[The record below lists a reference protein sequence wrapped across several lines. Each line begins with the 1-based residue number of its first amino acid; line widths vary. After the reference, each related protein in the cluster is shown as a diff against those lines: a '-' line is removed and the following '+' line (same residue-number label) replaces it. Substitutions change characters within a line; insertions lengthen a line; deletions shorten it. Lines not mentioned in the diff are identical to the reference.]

1 MSMKTTLCLALALL
15 AFTPLQAAPPFEY
28 YSNNV
33 APYTEQAW
41 EAEIPLLLERVETTG
56 DANLRSS
63 SGFTALQAACRVG
76 DEALVNKLLDMG
88 ADVNA
93 RPKHWQEMGPIGSS
107 PLGMLVVFMDEESA
121 ERRTRIAKRLLDKGA
136 DPDAPV
142 VRAWGNKPAFEPP
155 FSRLTGHEWNNSMRK
170 LLLEYGEQDLKKRT
184 MGWRISWMWCSRD
197 TELVKK
203 LLNGGVDPNAHIG
216 EKSMTLMHF
225 LLRNNANPELIRLA
239 LEKGFDVTC
248 MVGRNGRVAS
258 YLFNLP
264 VRPSWN
270 FSGRYKPTPEELA
283 AIATMLIEAGS
294 PLGVLNG
301 EGNSLRIYYG
311 SIDTPE
317 ARAVGKVL
325 REHGAKL
332 HPDAR

>member
-1 MSMKTTLCLALALL
+1 MSMKTAWYLTLALL
-15 AFTPLQAAPPFEY
+15 AVQPLQAAPPFEY

-41 EAEIPLLLERVETTG
+41 EAEIPLLLNRVETTG
-56 DANLRSS
+56 DANLRSP
-63 SGFTALQAACRVG
+63 SGFTALQAACRAS
-76 DEALVNKLLDMG
+76 DEALVNKLLNMG

-93 RPKHWQEMGPIGSS
+93 RPKHWQKMGSIGSS

-203 LLNGGVDPNAHIG
+203 LLNGGVDPNEHVG

-239 LEKGFDVTC
+239 LEKGFDVTRK
-248 MVGRNGRVAS
+248 VGRNGRVAS

-270 FSGRYKPTPEELA
+270 FSGRYKPTPAELA
-283 AIATMLIEAGS
+283 DIATMLIEAGS
-294 PLGVLNG
+294 PLDVLNG

>member
-1 MSMKTTLCLALALL
+1 MKTTLCLALALL
-15 AFTPLQAAPPFEY
+15 AQPLLAAPPFEC

-41 EAEIPLLLERVETTG
+41 EAEIPLLLNRVETTG

-107 PLGMLVVFMDEESA
+107 PLGMLVVFMDEENA

-155 FSRLTGHEWNNSMRK
+155 FSRLTGHDWNNAMRK

-184 MGWRISWMWCSRD
+184 NGWRISWMWCSRD

-203 LLNGGVDPNAHIG
+203 LLNGGVDPNAHVG

-239 LEKGFDVTC
+239 LEKGFDVTRK
-248 MVGRNGRVAS
+248 VGRNGRVAS

-270 FSGRYKPTPEELA
+270 FSGRYKPTPAELA
-283 AIATMLIEAGS
+283 DIATMLIEAGS
-294 PLGVLNG
+294 PLDVLNG

>member
-15 AFTPLQAAPPFEY
+15 AQPLLAAPPFEC

-33 APYTEQAW
+33 APHTELAW
-41 EAEIPLLLERVETTG
+41 EAEIPLLLNRVETTG

-155 FSRLTGHEWNNSMRK
+155 FSRLTGHDWNNAMRK
-170 LLLEYGEQDLKKRT
+170 LLLEYGEQDLNKRT
-184 MGWRISWMWCSRD
+184 NGWRISWMWCSRD

-203 LLNGGVDPNAHIG
+203 LLHGGVDPNAHVG

-225 LLRNNANPELIRLA
+225 LLRYNPNPELIRLA
-239 LEKGFDVTC
+239 LEKGFDVTRK
-248 MVGRNGRVAS
+248 VGRNGRVAS

-264 VRPSWN
+264 VRPAWS
-270 FSGRYKPTPEELA
+270 FSGMYKPTPEELA
-283 AIATMLIEAGS
+283 DIATMLIEAGS
-294 PLGVLNG
+294 PLDVLNG

>member
-1 MSMKTTLCLALALL
+1 MKTTLCLALALL
-15 AFTPLQAAPPFEY
+15 AQPLLAAPPFEC

-41 EAEIPLLLERVETTG
+41 EAEIPLLLNRVETTG

-76 DEALVNKLLDMG
+76 NEALVNKLLDMG

-93 RPKHWQEMGPIGSS
+93 RPKHWQKMGPIGSS

-155 FSRLTGHEWNNSMRK
+155 FSRLTGHDWNNAMRK

-184 MGWRISWMWCSRD
+184 NGWRISWMWCSRD

-203 LLNGGVDPNAHIG
+203 LLHGGVDPNAHVG

-225 LLRNNANPELIRLA
+225 LLRHNPNPELIRLA
-239 LEKGFDVTC
+239 LEKGFDVTRK
-248 MVGRNGRVAS
+248 VGRNGRVAS

-294 PLGVLNG
+294 PLDVLNG

>member
-1 MSMKTTLCLALALL
+1 MKTAFYLTLALL
-15 AFTPLQAAPPFEY
+15 TLPLQAASPIEFY
-28 YSNNV
+28 ANNV
-33 APYTEQAW
+33 APFTERAW
-41 EAEIPLLLERVETTG
+41 DVEIPQLLARVETTG
-56 DANLRSS
+56 DANLRSP
-63 SGFTALQAACRVG
+63 SGFTALQAACRAG

-93 RPKHWQEMGPIGSS
+93 RPKHWREMGAIGST

-121 ERRTRIAKRLLDKGA
+121 ARRTRIAKRLLDKGA

-142 VRAWGNKPAFEPP
+142 VRSWGSMPCFEAP
-155 FSRLTGHEWNNSMRK
+155 FTRLRGHDWNNAMRK

-184 MGWRISWMWCSRD
+184 RDWHLTWRWYSHD

-225 LLRNNANPELIRLA
+225 LLRNNPDPGLIRLA
-239 LEKGFDVTC
+239 LEKGFDVTRKI
-248 MVGRNGRVAS
+248 GRNGRVAS

-264 VRPSWN
+264 VRPYSV
-270 FSGRYKPTPEELA
+270 FSSRYKPTPEELA

-294 PLGVLNG
+294 PLDVLNG
-301 EGNSLRIYYG
+301 DGNSLRIYYG

-317 ARAVGKVL
+317 ARAVSEVL
-325 REHGAKL
+325 RAHGARL
-332 HPDAR
+332 HPDAK

>member
-1 MSMKTTLCLALALL
+1 MKTTLCLALALL
-15 AFTPLQAAPPFEY
+15 AQPLLAAPPFEC

-93 RPKHWQEMGPIGSS
+93 RPKHWQKMGPIGSS
-107 PLGMLVVFMDEESA
+107 PLGMLVIFMDEESA

-170 LLLEYGEQDLKKRT
+170 LLLEYGEQDLTKRT
-184 MGWRISWMWCSRD
+184 SGWRISWMWCSRD

-203 LLNGGVDPNAHIG
+203 LLHGGVDPNAHVG

-225 LLRNNANPELIRLA
+225 LLRHNPNPELIRLA
-239 LEKGFDVTC
+239 LEKGFDVTRK
-248 MVGRNGRVAS
+248 VGRNGRVAS

-264 VRPSWN
+264 VKPSWN
-270 FSGRYKPTPEELA
+270 FSGRYKPTPEEIA

-294 PLGVLNG
+294 PLDVLNG

>member
-1 MSMKTTLCLALALL
+1 MSMKTAWYLTLALL
-15 AFTPLQAAPPFEY
+15 AVQPLQAAPPFEY

-33 APYTEQAW
+33 ALYTEQAW
-41 EAEIPLLLERVETTG
+41 EAEIPLLLNRVETTG

-76 DEALVNKLLDMG
+76 DEALVNKLLNMS

-155 FSRLTGHEWNNSMRK
+155 FSRLTGHDWNNAMRK

-184 MGWRISWMWCSRD
+184 NGWRISWMWCSRD

-203 LLNGGVDPNAHIG
+203 LLNGGVDPNAHVG

-225 LLRNNANPELIRLA
+225 LLRYNPNPELIRLA
-239 LEKGFDVTC
+239 LEKGFDVTRK
-248 MVGRNGRVAS
+248 VGRNGRVAS

-270 FSGRYKPTPEELA
+270 FSDSYKPTPEEIA

-294 PLGVLNG
+294 PLDVLNG

>member
-1 MSMKTTLCLALALL
+1 MKTTLCLALALL
-15 AFTPLQAAPPFEY
+15 AQPLLAAPPFEC

-41 EAEIPLLLERVETTG
+41 EAEIPLLLNRVETTG

-76 DEALVNKLLDMG
+76 NEALVNKLLDMG

-93 RPKHWQEMGPIGSS
+93 RPKHWQKMGPIGSS

-155 FSRLTGHEWNNSMRK
+155 FSRLTGHDWNNAMRK

-203 LLNGGVDPNAHIG
+203 LLHGGVDPNAHVG

-225 LLRNNANPELIRLA
+225 LLRHNPNPELIRLA
-239 LEKGFDVTC
+239 LEKGFDVTRK
-248 MVGRNGRVAS
+248 VGRNGRVAS

-270 FSGRYKPTPEELA
+270 FSGRYKPTPEDLA

-294 PLGVLNG
+294 PLDVLNG

>member
-1 MSMKTTLCLALALL
+1 
-15 AFTPLQAAPPFEY
+15 
-28 YSNNV
+28 
-33 APYTEQAW
+33 
-41 EAEIPLLLERVETTG
+41 
-56 DANLRSS
+56 
-63 SGFTALQAACRVG
+63 
-76 DEALVNKLLDMG
+76 
-88 ADVNA
+88 
-93 RPKHWQEMGPIGSS
+93 
-107 PLGMLVVFMDEESA
+107 MDEESA

-203 LLNGGVDPNAHIG
+203 LLNGGVDPNEHVG

-239 LEKGFDVTC
+239 LEKGFDVTRK
-248 MVGRNGRVAS
+248 VGRNGRVAS

-270 FSGRYKPTPEELA
+270 FSGRYKPTPAELA
-283 AIATMLIEAGS
+283 DIATMLIEAGS
-294 PLGVLNG
+294 PLDVLNG

>member
-15 AFTPLQAAPPFEY
+15 AQPLLAAPPFEC

-41 EAEIPLLLERVETTG
+41 EAEIPLLLNRVETTG

-76 DEALVNKLLDMG
+76 NEALVNKLLDMG

-93 RPKHWQEMGPIGSS
+93 RPKHWQKMGPIGSS

-155 FSRLTGHEWNNSMRK
+155 FSRLTGHDWNNAMRK

-184 MGWRISWMWCSRD
+184 MGWRISWMWCSHD

-203 LLNGGVDPNAHIG
+203 LLNGGVDPNAHVG

-225 LLRNNANPELIRLA
+225 LLRHNPNPELIRLA
-239 LEKGFDVTC
+239 LEKGFDVTRK
-248 MVGRNGRVAS
+248 VGRNGRVAS

-264 VRPSWN
+264 VRPAWS
-270 FSGRYKPTPEELA
+270 FSSMYKPTPEELA
-283 AIATMLIEAGS
+283 DIATMLIEAGS
-294 PLGVLNG
+294 PLDVLNG

-325 REHGAKL
+325 REHGARL

>member
-1 MSMKTTLCLALALL
+1 MKTALCLTLALL
-15 AFTPLQAAPPFEY
+15 MGLPLQAAPPFECY
-28 YSNNV
+28 PNNV

-41 EAEIPLLLERVETTG
+41 EAEIPLLLNRVETTG
-56 DANLRSS
+56 DANLRSP
-63 SGFTALQAACRVG
+63 SGFTALQAACRAG

-88 ADVNA
+88 AEVNA

-142 VRAWGNKPAFEPP
+142 VRARGNKPAFEPP
-155 FSRLTGHEWNNSMRK
+155 FSRLTGHDWNNAMRK

-184 MGWRISWMWCSRD
+184 KGWRISWMWCSRD

-216 EKSMTLMHF
+216 EKTMTLMHF

-239 LEKGFDVTC
+239 LEKGFDVTRK
-248 MVGRNGRVAS
+248 VGRNGRAAS

-264 VRPSWN
+264 VRPAWTIS
-270 FSGRYKPTPEELA
+270 SRYKPTPEELA

-294 PLGVLNG
+294 PLDVLNG

>member
-1 MSMKTTLCLALALL
+1 MKTTLCLALALL
-15 AFTPLQAAPPFEY
+15 AQPLLAAPPFEC

-41 EAEIPLLLERVETTG
+41 EAEIPLLLNRVETTG

-76 DEALVNKLLDMG
+76 DDALVNKLLDMG

-155 FSRLTGHEWNNSMRK
+155 FSRLTGHDWNKAMRK

-203 LLNGGVDPNAHIG
+203 LLNGGVDPNAHVG

-225 LLRNNANPELIRLA
+225 LLRNNPNPELIRLA
-239 LEKGFDVTC
+239 LEKGFDVTRK
-248 MVGRNGRVAS
+248 VGRNGRVAS

-264 VRPSWN
+264 VRPAWTIS
-270 FSGRYKPTPEELA
+270 SRYKPTPAELA
-283 AIATMLIEAGS
+283 DIATMLIEAGS
-294 PLGVLNG
+294 PLDVLNG

>member
-1 MSMKTTLCLALALL
+1 MSMKTAWYLTFALL
-15 AFTPLQAAPPFEY
+15 AVQPLQAAPPFEY
-28 YSNNV
+28 YTNNV

-41 EAEIPLLLERVETTG
+41 EAEIPLLLNRVETTG

-203 LLNGGVDPNAHIG
+203 LLNGGVDPNAHVG

-225 LLRNNANPELIRLA
+225 LLRHNPNHELIRLA
-239 LEKGFDVTC
+239 LEKGFDVTRK
-248 MVGRNGRVAS
+248 VGRNGRVAS

-270 FSGRYKPTPEELA
+270 FSGSYKPTPEEIA

-294 PLGVLNG
+294 PLDVLNG

>member
-1 MSMKTTLCLALALL
+1 MSMKTAWCLTLALL
-15 AFTPLQAAPPFEY
+15 AFTPLQAASPFEY

-41 EAEIPLLLERVETTG
+41 EAEIPLLLNLVETTG

-93 RPKHWQEMGPIGSS
+93 RPKHWQEMGSIGSS

-155 FSRLTGHEWNNSMRK
+155 FSRLTGHDWNNAMRK

-184 MGWRISWMWCSRD
+184 SGWRISWMWCSRD

-203 LLNGGVDPNAHIG
+203 LLNGGVDPNAHVG

-225 LLRNNANPELIRLA
+225 LLRHNPNPELIRLA
-239 LEKGFDVTC
+239 LEKGFDVTRK
-248 MVGRNGRVAS
+248 VGRNERVAS

-264 VRPSWN
+264 VRPSWTI
-270 FSGRYKPTPEELA
+270 SSRYKPTPEELA

-294 PLGVLNG
+294 PLDVLNG

>member
-1 MSMKTTLCLALALL
+1 MKTTLCLALALL
-15 AFTPLQAAPPFEY
+15 AQPLLAAPPFEC

-41 EAEIPLLLERVETTG
+41 EAEIPLLLNRVETTG

-76 DEALVNKLLDMG
+76 NEALVNKLLDMG

-93 RPKHWQEMGPIGSS
+93 RPKHWQKMGPIGSS

-155 FSRLTGHEWNNSMRK
+155 FSRLTGHDWNNAMRK

-203 LLNGGVDPNAHIG
+203 LLHGGVDPNAHVG

-225 LLRNNANPELIRLA
+225 LLRHNPNPELIRLA
-239 LEKGFDVTC
+239 LEKGFDVTRK
-248 MVGRNGRVAS
+248 VGRNGRVAS

-294 PLGVLNG
+294 PLDVLNG

>member
-1 MSMKTTLCLALALL
+1 MKTTLCLALALL
-15 AFTPLQAAPPFEY
+15 AQPLLAAPPFEC

-33 APYTEQAW
+33 APYTELAW
-41 EAEIPLLLERVETTG
+41 EAEIPLLLNRVETTG

-76 DEALVNKLLDMG
+76 DEALMNKLLDMG

-93 RPKHWQEMGPIGSS
+93 RPKHWQKMGPIGSS
-107 PLGMLVVFMDEESA
+107 PLGMLVIFMDEESA

-155 FSRLTGHEWNNSMRK
+155 FSRLTGHDWNNAMRK

-203 LLNGGVDPNAHIG
+203 LLHGGVDPNAHVG

-239 LEKGFDVTC
+239 LEKGFDVTRK
-248 MVGRNGRVAS
+248 VGRNGRVAS

-270 FSGRYKPTPEELA
+270 FSGRYKPTPAELA
-283 AIATMLIEAGS
+283 DIATMLIEAGS
-294 PLGVLNG
+294 PLDVLNG

>member
-203 LLNGGVDPNAHIG
+203 LLHGGVDPNAHVG

-225 LLRNNANPELIRLA
+225 LLRYNPNPELIRLA
-239 LEKGFDVTC
+239 LEKCFDVTRK
-248 MVGRNGRVAS
+248 VGRNGRVAS

-270 FSGRYKPTPEELA
+270 FSGRYKPTPEEIA
-283 AIATMLIEAGS
+283 DIATMLIEAGS
-294 PLGVLNG
+294 PLDVLNG

-325 REHGAKL
+325 REHGARL

>member
-1 MSMKTTLCLALALL
+1 MSMKTAWYLTLALL
-15 AFTPLQAAPPFEY
+15 AFTPLQAAPPFEC

-41 EAEIPLLLERVETTG
+41 EAEIPLLLNRVETTG

-93 RPKHWQEMGPIGSS
+93 RPKHWQKMGPIGSS

-121 ERRTRIAKRLLDKGA
+121 GRRTRIAKHLLDKGA

-155 FSRLTGHEWNNSMRK
+155 FSRLTGHDWNNAMRK

-184 MGWRISWMWCSRD
+184 NGWRISWMWCSRD

-203 LLNGGVDPNAHIG
+203 LLHGGVDPNAHVG

-225 LLRNNANPELIRLA
+225 LLRHNPNPELIRLA
-239 LEKGFDVTC
+239 LEKGFDVTRK
-248 MVGRNGRVAS
+248 VGRNGRVAS

-270 FSGRYKPTPEELA
+270 FSGSYKPTPEEIA

-294 PLGVLNG
+294 PLDVLNG

>member
-1 MSMKTTLCLALALL
+1 MKTTLCLALALL
-15 AFTPLQAAPPFEY
+15 AQPLLAAPPFEC

-93 RPKHWQEMGPIGSS
+93 RPKHWQKMGTIGSS

-155 FSRLTGHEWNNSMRK
+155 FSRLTGHDWNNAMRK
-170 LLLEYGEQDLKKRT
+170 LLLEYGEQDLTKRT
-184 MGWRISWMWCSRD
+184 NGWRISWMWCSRD

-203 LLNGGVDPNAHIG
+203 LLNGGVDPNAHVG

-225 LLRNNANPELIRLA
+225 LLRNNPNPELIRLA
-239 LEKGFDVTC
+239 LEKGFDVTRK
-248 MVGRNGRVAS
+248 VGRNGRVAS

-270 FSGRYKPTPEELA
+270 FSGRYKPTPAELA
-283 AIATMLIEAGS
+283 DIATMLIEAGS
-294 PLGVLNG
+294 PLDVLNG

>member
-1 MSMKTTLCLALALL
+1 MKTALCLTLALL
-15 AFTPLQAAPPFEY
+15 MGLPLQAAPPFEC

-41 EAEIPLLLERVETTG
+41 ETEIPLLLNRVETTG

-155 FSRLTGHEWNNSMRK
+155 FSRLTGHDWNNDMRK

-203 LLNGGVDPNAHIG
+203 LLNGGVDPNAHVG

-225 LLRNNANPELIRLA
+225 LLRNNPDPELIRLA
-239 LEKGFDVTC
+239 LEKGFDVTRK
-248 MVGRNGRVAS
+248 VGTNGRVTS

-270 FSGRYKPTPEELA
+270 FSGRYKPTPAELA
-283 AIATMLIEAGS
+283 DIATMLIEAGS
-294 PLGVLNG
+294 PLDVLNG

-325 REHGAKL
+325 RDHGAKL

>member
-93 RPKHWQEMGPIGSS
+93 CPKHWQEMGPIGSS

-155 FSRLTGHEWNNSMRK
+155 FSRLTGHEWNNAMRK

-184 MGWRISWMWCSRD
+184 SGWRISWMWCSRD

-203 LLNGGVDPNAHIG
+203 LLHGGVDPNAHVG

-239 LEKGFDVTC
+239 LEKGFDVTRK
-248 MVGRNGRVAS
+248 VGRNGRVAS

-270 FSGRYKPTPEELA
+270 FSGRYKPTPEEIA

-294 PLGVLNG
+294 PLDVLNG

-325 REHGAKL
+325 REHGARL

>member
-15 AFTPLQAAPPFEY
+15 AQPLLAAPPFEC

-56 DANLRSS
+56 DANLRSP
-63 SGFTALQAACRVG
+63 SGFTALQAACRAG
-76 DEALVNKLLDMG
+76 DEALVNKLLNMG

-93 RPKHWQEMGPIGSS
+93 RPKHWQKMGTIGSS

-121 ERRTRIAKRLLDKGA
+121 GRRTRIAKRLLDKGA

-155 FSRLTGHEWNNSMRK
+155 FSRLTGNDWNNAMRK

-184 MGWRISWMWCSRD
+184 NGWRISWMWCSRD

-203 LLNGGVDPNAHIG
+203 LLHGGVDPNAHVG

-239 LEKGFDVTC
+239 LEKGFDVTRK
-248 MVGRNGRVAS
+248 VGRNGRVAS

-283 AIATMLIEAGS
+283 DIATLLIEAGS
-294 PLGVLNG
+294 PLDVLNG